1 MDEDKICSRSQVQKQ
16 LNFQRFFKHCVTLTY
31 IHTTFTHCTV
41 LYLKQSKNDLRMEK
55 RTSKSNY
62 VPILLHIVTSSSPT
76 VLESSTMMVLT
87 APSNILIF
95 WGFCFFLYSRISCSK
110 TKGREKRTENKKRES
125 QKEEKE
131 MNVWEREGERNPLR
145 K

>member
-1 MDEDKICSRSQVQKQ
+1 
-16 LNFQRFFKHCVTLTY
+16 
-31 IHTTFTHCTV
+31 
-41 LYLKQSKNDLRMEK
+41 MEK

-110 TKGREKRTENKKRES
+110 TKGREKRTENKKKGES
-125 QKEEKE
+125 KG
-131 MNVWEREGERNPLR
+131 GERNVGTECMGERGREKPAEKMIKCIQVSWREGRIQARKPYLTAAYHRPLLPSNHNNEER
-145 K
+145 FGSE